1 MYDRLR
7 RYLFS
12 KALGY
17 LFKMAIDAAPVKKI
31 ERSEKNVSLATDLQS
46 NPLLKSL
53 LDTQVYEASQKV
65 FGYTHE
71 WKSDFWKGVLY
82 TVDILQKRIAKLSEP
97 LPDQKPPKK
106 W

>member
-12 KALGY
+12 KALSY
-17 LFKMAIDAAPVKKI
+17 LFKMAIESAPVKKI
-31 ERSEKNVSLATDLQS
+31 ERSEKNVGFASELKT
-46 NPLLKSL
+46 NPLLESL
-53 LDTQVYEASQKV
+53 LNAQRYEASQKV
-65 FGYTHE
+65 FGYTQE

-82 TVDILQKRIAKLSEP
+82 TVDILQKRIAVLSEP
-97 LPDQKPPKK
+97 LPDQKPRKK